1 MVSTNQSTLEL
12 LLRYDLNHT
21 AHLVGFNPKP
31 ESIFTIEFVRQCISE
46 LDGLSHSTVD
56 VNRRR
61 VVIISALLWTYAQS
75 EYPGLKDFL
84 ILYLSRIGFG
94 PSTIILDQE
103 YDSQN
108 NSYTGIDSIVNQYAI
123 TLNQIREEVS
133 IQGKTFLLTSF
144 QKQIWDQLEINPLI
158 GISAPT
164 SAGKSFIILLKAM
177 DLLLKSPGK
186 IVYVVPTLSLVSQV
200 TGDFRKFL
208 KLFGLDD
215 YEIETTYNVDNVSIK
230 KVYVLTQERAI
241 SSFSQSEHPFDH
253 IRLLIIDEIQNVER
267 VADWEDQRAKI
278 LYDLMI
284 ELRNSSKIDHI
295 LLAGPRINNLGVIGK
310 EIFGIDAYTYKTDSS
325 PVVSVT
331 YTILKREDQYYLKLF
346 NELLEK
352 PLEVQIQNSGSI
364 KGYGSAK
371 YTPEYLT
378 FLAGILSSLNSDE
391 ANIIF
396 APTTIACRTIAISL
410 AKDASN
416 LDNNYLNGLSDF
428 ISSSIHPKFT
438 LASTIKKGVAYH
450 HGKLPHHLRIILEHG
465 IRKGQIKDVIC
476 TTTLLQGVNLPVQ
489 NIIIRN
495 PNLFTI
501 KSKGAP
507 KLTNYEIANLRGR
520 AGRLLKDFIGKTYI
534 MDETSFNDTQK
545 DTTLLNTEGLNLK
558 TGYGEKFGEYR
569 DRILTDLADGVGHT
583 NDNKQYSYL
592 TTYIRQ
598 TILKQG
604 ERSRPYLDQV
614 GIKVSDA
621 EVRATKFQLDSLLL
635 DSQICSANRYWDPFD
650 LAKLYRESG
659 ALHLPTS
666 AAEKDISKNLKEIVI
681 FFKNNLP
688 TYYERYFPII
698 ESKDKDIIWQKCIQ
712 AENWLREKPL
722 NEILNDSYFNTA
734 EKIEDAVKFLQ
745 ERISYG
751 LPMLL
756 RPLYNFRVPNSSFPL
771 FVEMGAHKPEIRKL
785 IELNL
790 SRETSIYLNKRYDFK
805 NKTSAE
811 CLGMLRAIYQ
821 EPLVSYWHKIQI
833 EGII

>member
-1 MVSTNQSTLEL
+1 MISTEQSVLETLFQ
-12 LLRYDLNHT
+12 YDLDHT
-21 AHLVGFNPKP
+21 AHLLGFNSSPD
-31 ESIFTIEFVRQCISE
+31 SVFTIAFVRKCISE
-46 LDGLSHSTVD
+46 LDRLSHSSSD
-56 VNRRR
+56 EDRRR
-61 VVIISALLWTYAQS
+61 AVIISALLWTYAQT

-94 PSTIILDQE
+94 PSTIILDKE
-103 YDSQN
+103 YDSQS
-108 NSYTGIDSIVNQYAI
+108 NSYTGIDSILNQYAI

-133 IQGKTFLLTSF
+133 IQGKTFLLTAF
-144 QKQIWDQLEINPLI
+144 QKRIWDQLEINSLV

-200 TGDFRKFL
+200 AGDFRRFL
-208 KLFGLDD
+208 KLFALED
-215 YEIETTYNVDNVSIK
+215 YEIDTTYNVDNLSSK
-230 KVYVLTQERAI
+230 KVYVLTQEKAI
-241 SSFSQSEHPFDH
+241 SSFSQSDHPFNH
-253 IRLLIIDEIQNVER
+253 IRLLVVDEIQNVER

-284 ELRNSSKIDHI
+284 ELRNSSRIDHI
-295 LLAGPRINNLGVIGK
+295 LLAGPRINNLGAIGK

-331 YTILKREDQYYLKLF
+331 YTILKKDTQYYLKLF
-346 NELLEK
+346 NELLER
-352 PLEVQIQNSGSI
+352 PLEVPIKNSGAI

-378 FLAGILSSLNSDE
+378 FLSGILKRLNSDE

-396 APTTIACRTIAISL
+396 APTTGACRTIALSL
-410 AKDASN
+410 AKDVDEA
-416 LDNNYLNGLSDF
+416 DNKYLNGLSEF

-450 HGKLPHHLRIILEHG
+450 HGKLPHHLRIVLEHG

-495 PNLFTI
+495 PNLFTV

-558 TGYGEKFGEYR
+558 TGYGEKFSEYQNK
-569 DRILTDLADGVGHT
+569 ILTDLADGIGQT
-583 NDNKQYSYL
+583 SDNKQYSYL

-598 TILKQG
+598 TILKHG
-604 ERSRPYLDQV
+604 EKSRPYLDQV
-614 GIKVSDA
+614 GIRVSDR
-621 EVRATKFQLDSLLL
+621 EIRTTKFQLDSLLL

-650 LAKLYRESG
+650 LSKLYRESG

-666 AAEKDISKNLKEIVI
+666 AAEKDISKHLKEIVI
-681 FFKNNLP
+681 FFKTNLP
-688 TYYERYFPII
+688 TYYEKYFPIV
-698 ESKDKDIIWQKCIQ
+698 ESEDKDVIWQKCIQ
-712 AENWLREKPL
+712 AEYWLREKPL
-722 NEILNDSYFNTA
+722 NDILNDPYYNTA
-734 EKIEDAVKFLQ
+734 EKIEEAVKFLQ

-756 RPLYNFRVPNSSFPL
+756 KPLYSFRVPNSSFPL
-771 FVEMGAHKPEIRKL
+771 FVEMGAHKPEVRRL

-790 SRETSIYLNKRYDFK
+790 SRETSIYLNKHYDFK
-805 NKTSAE
+805 NKTPTE
-811 CLGMLRAIYQ
+811 CMRMLKTISQ
-821 EPLVSYWHKIQI
+821 DPLMSYWHRIQI
-833 EGII
+833 EEII